1 VPQSLLG
8 DALRLG
14 QVLINFANNAI
25 KFTERGEISM
35 VVRLRAGS
43 DDQALLRF
51 EVRDTGIGL
60 TEEQMGRL
68 FQSFSQADS
77 SITRKYGGT
86 GLGLA
91 ISKALAEAMGGEVG
105 VDSVFGQGSTFWFTA
120 LLGLGEET
128 ARPQLADL
136 DLRGRRVLVVDDNEH
151 ACMVL
156 ADMLRTMGFVVA
168 AVASGQAAVDAVRDA
183 AAAGQPFDIALL
195 DWQMPGM
202 DGLQA
207 VQQIRALPLPS
218 APRCIIV
225 TAYGRDEVV
234 QGAQAAGIPDVLLK
248 PVNASVLFDTMVRA
262 MGRGSAAEAAA
273 QAARTPEIAATALD
287 ALAGA
292 RILLVEDNELNQQVA
307 CELLHDAGFVVEI
320 ADNGQVAVEMVAKT
334 QYPPYDLVLM
344 DMQMP
349 VMDGVSATRLL
360 RQDRRNAQLPI
371 VAMTANAMAADRQR
385 CLDAGMNDFVSKPI
399 EPDALWRA
407 LALWVRPR
415 AGLGQVLRTVPAP
428 AAHTLQD
435 DATLAGLRGIAG
447 LDVAQGLRRIMGKQP
462 LYLDMLR
469 KFAAGQ
475 AGAVAEVQ
483 VSLAAGD
490 RATAERVAHT
500 LKGVAGNIGAAPLQA
515 SAAQLERAI
524 HMQDATEQMP
534 ALLDATGRLLDA
546 LVAAI
551 ARQLPALPTAVAT
564 VAQRP
569 PDPARLQAVCT
580 QLAALFRADDAEAV
594 ELLQQH
600 AGVLQQAFPVAYGEM
615 EAAVAQFDFERA
627 LALLE
632 QAQSPAP

>member
-1 VPQSLLG
+1 
-8 DALRLG
+8 
-14 QVLINFANNAI
+14 
-25 KFTERGEISM
+25 
-35 VVRLRAGS
+35 
-43 DDQALLRF
+43 
-51 EVRDTGIGL
+51 
-60 TEEQMGRL
+60 
-68 FQSFSQADS
+68 
-77 SITRKYGGT
+77 
-86 GLGLA
+86 
-91 ISKALAEAMGGEVG
+91 
-105 VDSVFGQGSTFWFTA
+105 
-120 LLGLGEET
+120 
-128 ARPQLADL
+128 
-136 DLRGRRVLVVDDNEH
+136 
-151 ACMVL
+151 
-156 ADMLRTMGFVVA
+156 
-168 AVASGQAAVDAVRDA
+168 
-183 AAAGQPFDIALL
+183 
-195 DWQMPGM
+195 
-202 DGLQA
+202 
-207 VQQIRALPLPS
+207 
-218 APRCIIV
+218 
-225 TAYGRDEVV
+225 
-234 QGAQAAGIPDVLLK
+234 
-248 PVNASVLFDTMVRA
+248 
-262 MGRGSAAEAAA
+262 
-273 QAARTPEIAATALD
+273 
-287 ALAGA
+287 
-292 RILLVEDNELNQQVA
+292 
-307 CELLHDAGFVVEI
+307 
-320 ADNGQVAVEMVAKT
+320 
-334 QYPPYDLVLM
+334 
-344 DMQMP
+344 
-349 VMDGVSATRLL
+349 
-360 RQDRRNAQLPI
+360 
-371 VAMTANAMAADRQR
+371 
-385 CLDAGMNDFVSKPI
+385 MNDFVSKPI